1 MNKPEGEK
9 EPSRAIWENLR
20 ERSRAESVSSERSLS
35 QSQPAREQK
44 ELGRGE
50 LIQKKVS
57 EAGNIVGLD

>member
-50 LIQKKVS
+50 LI
-57 EAGNIVGLD
+57 